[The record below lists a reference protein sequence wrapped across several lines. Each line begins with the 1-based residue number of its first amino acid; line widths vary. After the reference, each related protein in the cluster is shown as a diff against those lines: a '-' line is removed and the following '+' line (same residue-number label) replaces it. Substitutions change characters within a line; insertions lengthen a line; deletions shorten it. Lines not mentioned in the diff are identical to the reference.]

1 MAVLDRVRSLAQ
13 TSAGI
18 AVAMAVMNVATYGFT
33 MLATYLL
40 GPKDYGALIAAMNF
54 LIVVSVV
61 SLGLQATAARRISA
75 DPGHVAQIER
85 SIMRVTY
92 RGAVALGLLLLV
104 LTPAIDRLLRLDSL
118 PTTAL
123 IAVSAVPLTVM
134 GGQAGILQGERRWGA
149 LGLVYVAAGV
159 PRLVIATTLV
169 VLAPGEFTALLGVTL
184 AFFAPAVVGWW
195 ALRAGRDAGEVSE
208 EHRGGAI
215 VRECLLSSQALLA
228 FFALSNVDIIVAR
241 NVLPDHDSGLYA
253 AGLIITKAML
263 FLPQFVVVVAFP
275 ALATADERRRALVR
289 SLALIAGLGLVGT
302 LAAWLLAPLAM
313 VFAGG
318 DDFAEIQPYLWLFAI
333 LGTLLSMIQ
342 LLVYS
347 VLARQGRWTVLSVWV
362 ALACVI
368 GVGLTRDTI
377 LGLVATVVAVDAVLL
392 ALLLGAAAYFLRE
405 QRAPLAE
412 AARTT

>member
-1 MAVLDRVRSLAQ
+1 MAVTDRVRTLAQ

-18 AVAMAVMNVATYGFT
+18 AVAMGIMNIATYGFT

-54 LIVVSVV
+54 LLVVSVI

-75 DPGHVAQIER
+75 APEHVGQIER

-92 RGAVALGLLLLV
+92 RAAAAVGLLLLV

-123 IAVSAVPLTVM
+123 IAVAAVPLTIM
-134 GGQAGILQGERRWGA
+134 GGQAGILQGERRWAPLGA
-149 LGLVYVAAGV
+149 VYVAAGV
-159 PRLVIATTLV
+159 PRLVLATGMVL
-169 VLAPGEFTALLGVTL
+169 LAPGEFTALLGVTISL
-184 AFFAPAVVGWW
+184 FAPVVVGWW
-195 ALRAGRDAGEVSE
+195 VLRASRQPGETSA
-208 EHRGGAI
+208 EHGGVAI
-215 VRECLLSSQALLA
+215 VKEALHNSQALFA
-228 FFALSNVDIIVAR
+228 FFALSNADIIVAR
-241 NVLPDHDSGLYA
+241 NVLSDHDSGLYA

-275 ALATADERRRALVR
+275 SMSTAHERRRAMVR
-289 SLALIAGLGLVGT
+289 SLTLIAALGVVGT
-302 LAAWLLAPLAM
+302 LATWLLAPLAM

-318 DDFAEIQPYLWLFAI
+318 AGFSEIEPYLWVFAI

-347 VLARQGRWTVLSVWV
+347 VLARQGRWTVLAVWV
-362 ALACVI
+362 ALACAVGI
-368 GVGLTRDTI
+368 GLAQDSI
-377 LGLVATVVAVDAVLL
+377 LALVVTVVTVDAVLL
-392 ALLLGAAAYFLRE
+392 VLLLGATVYFLRE
-405 QRAPLAE
+405 QDVPQRHPAGVL
-412 AARTT
+412 